1 MVVKT
6 ITYTDYNGTER
17 TEEFRFNL
25 TTAEMAEMAMS
36 TSGGLAAMIEQIVS
50 TQDMPA
56 IMKLFKDFIMKAY
69 GEKSLDGKKF
79 VKVDKDGYKLANDF
93 VQTEAYNVL
102 FMELIRDVNKA
113 SAFFNEIIQSGDNK
127 PAPATN

>member
-56 IMKLFKDFIMKAY
+56 IMKLFKDFIMKSY

-79 VKVDKDGYKLANDF
+79 VKVDKDGYSLANDF

-113 SAFFNEIIQSGDNK
+113 SEFFNEIIQSGDNK
-127 PAPATN
+127 PAPVTN